1 MELYLKLGSLP
12 MKRYQ
17 TREYN
22 SIEVGD
28 IIEVMVQGKWK
39 KIKIWKLYDK
49 IPVWYFGG
57 YL

>member
-1 MELYLKLGSLP
+1 MELYLKLGTLP

>member
-28 IIEVMVQGKWK
+28 IIEIMVQGKWK